1 MSDLQRLSL
10 AKSRLNNLRKNKS
23 LFDLTEKKIV
33 KGFETFISDERE
45 DDMKRIQR
53 LPTLPACMRQKLLD
67 GLCELTSTTIGED
80 KQMQELKRILSI
92 FTHLLCPQIKEI
104 ALNGMLTFSP
114 KKYRETALSQILILI
129 ATHAPNVLSLTLN
142 VKKSCVKF
150 EFWRRRARVQ
160 AIARLNKLR
169 KLKLDTH
176 QVKYAEAKEICKQLP
191 KLKYFDVRLDM
202 SDKSIVQDNIEGFKE
217 AFPQLKVFLFPAEWW
232 CETTRYLFK
241 QCLQHLPQL
250 QVVQGCVCSS
260 LYAPTLA
267 SPDNFGDSLQPS
279 ALCYLK
285 VDWLKLTRP
294 WHLKFPN
301 IRHLQLEGNYGVS
314 MEYIKPVLQFKKI
327 ESLKLND
334 FGGKEVVETLLKTYG
349 HNLHT
354 LKLAFR
360 SFPLKINLKTIFA
373 NCPKLRTIILDHVN
387 ISDSSAPIKFFPPL
401 KQFTWV
407 TSDSAKNA
415 FLSNILQAPA
425 LETISI
431 YNENYDVEDL
441 KAVSALIAE
450 KKILR
455 KLRNF
460 RYTSSLIEMENVNLE
475 FFRAMSDVI
484 KNASAFLPKLSSV
497 KLALYYKNNDLIST
511 KEKLVQLGS
520 GGYSEMSLQK
530 ELCLICALP
539 TADGAILVVHVDKE
553 KLETWILNVCG
564 HELAEEIEDH
574 DLICYFC
581 LWHAEFQ
588 WKFDEMVDESLVWWP
603 RNSENLDDA
612 AKELRKNYFEGK
624 LEQCWVQLKKTE
636 LPKSADGEEEQIV
649 EVEIRPR
656 RWNCICCEKTFKYS
670 YQLSGHVK
678 KTHKEAIRSA
688 HCVDQ
693 KGSTL
698 EAGSLVVAL
707 GKELLNSGWTKDDGV
722 SIHSVRSV
730 IKHEEY
736 DHNLVKNDI
745 ALLQL
750 TRSVET
756 TITVSPLCLW
766 YKSSN
771 FELLNNVNGTIA
783 GWGLIQ
789 DYNLADQLQRLD
801 LPILNPDQCK
811 LIEGK
816 ETFYSTKMRA
826 SPKFCAGYINRNKS
840 PCNGDSGAALVV
852 EENGVFYARGIVS
865 ETVAKNIDNGKFCN
879 TDYPAIFTDVAA
891 YRRWII
897 DHTDDELKYS
907 YVP

>member
-33 KGFETFISDERE
+33 KSFESFISDERE

-53 LPTLPACMRQKLLD
+53 LPTLPACLRQKLLD

-104 ALNGMLTFSP
+104 TLNGMLTFSP
-114 KKYRETALSQILILI
+114 KKYREIALSQILILI

-142 VKKSCVKF
+142 VKKSSVKF

-176 QVKYAEAKEICKQLP
+176 QVKYAEAKEICQKLP

-202 SDKSIVQDNIEGFKE
+202 SDRSIVQDNIEGFKE
-217 AFPQLKVFLFPAEWW
+217 AFSQLKVFLFPAEWW

-250 QVVQGCVCSS
+250 EVVQGCVCSS

-267 SPDNFGDSLQPS
+267 SPDNFGDYLQPS

-301 IRHLQLEGNYGVS
+301 VRHLHLEGNYGVS
-314 MEYIKPVLQFKKI
+314 IEYIKPVLQFKKI

-334 FGGKEVVETLLKTYG
+334 FGGKEVVKTLLKTYG

-354 LKLAFR
+354 LKLAFQ
-360 SFPLKINLKTIFA
+360 SFPLKIQLKTIFA
-373 NCPKLRTIILDHVN
+373 NCLKLQTIILDHVN

-455 KLRNF
+455 QLTNF

-484 KNASAFLPKLSSV
+484 KNALAFLPKLSSV

-511 KEKLVQLGS
+511 KEKLVQLGES
-520 GGYSEMSLQK
+520 SLNDF
-530 ELCLICALP
+530 LDIF
-539 TADGAILVVHVDKE
+539 
-553 KLETWILNVCG
+553 N
-564 HELAEEIEDH
+564 
-574 DLICYFC
+574 
-581 LWHAEFQ
+581 
-588 WKFDEMVDESLVWWP
+588 DE
-603 RNSENLDDA
+603 
-612 AKELRKNYFEGK
+612 
-624 LEQCWVQLKKTE
+624 
-636 LPKSADGEEEQIV
+636 
-649 EVEIRPR
+649 
-656 RWNCICCEKTFKYS
+656 
-670 YQLSGHVK
+670 
-678 KTHKEAIRSA
+678 
-688 HCVDQ
+688 
-693 KGSTL
+693 
-698 EAGSLVVAL
+698 
-707 GKELLNSGWTKDDGV
+707 
-722 SIHSVRSV
+722 
-730 IKHEEY
+730 
-736 DHNLVKNDI
+736 
-745 ALLQL
+745 
-750 TRSVET
+750 
-756 TITVSPLCLW
+756 
-766 YKSSN
+766 
-771 FELLNNVNGTIA
+771 
-783 GWGLIQ
+783 
-789 DYNLADQLQRLD
+789 
-801 LPILNPDQCK
+801 
-811 LIEGK
+811 
-816 ETFYSTKMRA
+816 
-826 SPKFCAGYINRNKS
+826 
-840 PCNGDSGAALVV
+840 
-852 EENGVFYARGIVS
+852 
-865 ETVAKNIDNGKFCN
+865 
-879 TDYPAIFTDVAA
+879 
-891 YRRWII
+891 
-897 DHTDDELKYS
+897 
-907 YVP
+907 